1 MAEQQ
6 RRRSFDEVLNDAL
19 VQWTKKFERALEQQR
34 QVIGREAEERTADIE
49 GATLEHLGVVEQT
62 VAARSAELEQ
72 VARQH
77 RDAFEDAM
85 RGRDKE
91 LDAVGSS
98 QAEAIEKVANDALRE
113 LEEKATSEV
122 RRIEDETTAARDD
135 VRRFVA
141 EGSTAFDEFA
151 QKRLDEL
158 EDTLRAKLE
167 GFRRELIDET
177 HRVREASEEQLSET
191 RVLVTSETRR
201 IEEQAAT
208 SQDEMRRVTAE
219 ETGTFDKLARERIV
233 ELQDALRSQTELL
246 DDFTRMHGSTSTQLD
261 EVRTFTNE
269 TMERLSKLDSEVKR
283 QVQVNEESVVAAAER
298 LKHASATELNSIQ
311 QRAMAIDELARKHIA
326 EVERSAE
333 RLLGAETSTA
343 EGLRDFERQMEG
355 RRAEIEKVLEDRVA
369 ALRQQVQEAD
379 AAVVRRM
386 TELGQRAEGNA
397 AALETRLAQTADER
411 TNELGKRLAQAADER
426 TNELDKRLAQAA
438 DARTSELDKRLAQAA
453 DERTE
458 KLEAF
463 AQEVI
468 QALDSRLARA
478 TREASVASTTD
489 GQMKKLIEMLA
500 AAQVGLDHVADR
512 VETLEA
518 IAVAGADNPDERY
531 NGREERHEEVDAG
544 PPENGAGQAPAVD
557 GGASRV
563 PTRAVPS
570 TPDLRWDE

>member
-34 QVIGREAEERTADIE
+34 QEIGREAEERIAEIE
-49 GATLEHLGVVEQT
+49 GATLEHLGVLEQT

-77 RDAFEDAM
+77 QDAFQEAM
-85 RGRDKE
+85 QSRDKE
-91 LDAVGSS
+91 LDALGAS
-98 QAEAIEKVANDALRE
+98 QAEAIVKVANDALRE

-177 HRVREASEEQLSET
+177 HRVRDASEEQLNET

-201 IEEQAAT
+201 IEEQAAA

-219 ETGTFDKLARERIV
+219 ETGTFDKLARERII

-261 EVRTFTNE
+261 EVRTFTTE
-269 TMERLSKLDSEVKR
+269 TMERLLKLDSEVKR
-283 QVQVNEESVVAAAER
+283 QLQVNEENVAAATER

-311 QRAMAIDELARKHIA
+311 QRAMAIDEFARKHIA
-326 EVERSAE
+326 DVERSAE
-333 RLLGAETSTA
+333 RLLSAETSTA
-343 EGLRDFERQMEG
+343 EGLREFERQMES
-355 RRAEIEKVLEDRVA
+355 RRAEIERVLEDRVV

-397 AALETRLAQTADER
+397 EALET
-411 TNELGKRLAQAADER
+411 RLAQAADER
-426 TNELDKRLAQAA
+426 TKEHDARLA
-438 DARTSELDKRLAQAA
+438 RAA
-453 DERTE
+453 DERAKE
-458 KLEAF
+458 LEAS
-463 AQEVI
+463 AEEVI
-468 QALDSRLARA
+468 QELDARLAQV
-478 TREASVASTTD
+478 TTEASAASATD
-489 GQMKKLIEMLA
+489 GRMKKLVELLA
-500 AAQVGLDHVADR
+500 AVQVTLDDVADR

-518 IAVAGADNPDERY
+518 IAAAGDRPNERY
-531 NGREERHEEVDAG
+531 QDVDVD
-544 PPENGAGQAPAVD
+544 PQENGGSPAAAVD
-557 GGASRV
+557 GGPSRV
-563 PTRAVPS
+563 PTREVRN
-570 TPDLRWDE
+570 TPDLRWD

>member
-34 QVIGREAEERTADIE
+34 QEIGREAEERIAEIE
-49 GATLEHLGVVEQT
+49 GATLEHLGVLEQT

-77 RDAFEDAM
+77 QDAFQEAM
-85 RGRDKE
+85 QSRDKE
-91 LDAVGSS
+91 LDALGAS
-98 QAEAIEKVANDALRE
+98 QAEAIVKVANDALRE

-177 HRVREASEEQLSET
+177 HRVRDASEEQLNET

-201 IEEQAAT
+201 IEEQAAA

-219 ETGTFDKLARERIV
+219 ETGTFDKLARERII

-261 EVRTFTNE
+261 EVRTFTTE
-269 TMERLSKLDSEVKR
+269 TMERLLKLDSEVKR
-283 QVQVNEESVVAAAER
+283 QLQVNEENVAVATER

-311 QRAMAIDELARKHIA
+311 QRAMAIDEFARKHIA
-326 EVERSAE
+326 DVERSAE
-333 RLLGAETSTA
+333 RLLSAETSTA
-343 EGLRDFERQMEG
+343 EGLREFERQMES
-355 RRAEIEKVLEDRVA
+355 RRAEIERVLEDRVV

-397 AALETRLAQTADER
+397 EALET
-411 TNELGKRLAQAADER
+411 RLAQAADER
-426 TNELDKRLAQAA
+426 TKEHDARLA
-438 DARTSELDKRLAQAA
+438 RAA
-453 DERTE
+453 DERAKE
-458 KLEAF
+458 LEAS
-463 AQEVI
+463 AEEVI
-468 QALDSRLARA
+468 QELDARLAQV
-478 TREASVASTTD
+478 TTEASAASATD
-489 GQMKKLIEMLA
+489 GRMKKLVELLA
-500 AAQVGLDHVADR
+500 AVQVTLDDVADR

-518 IAVAGADNPDERY
+518 IAAAGDRPNERY
-531 NGREERHEEVDAG
+531 QDVDVD
-544 PPENGAGQAPAVD
+544 PQENGGSPAAAVD
-557 GGASRV
+557 GGPSRV
-563 PTRAVPS
+563 PTREVRN
-570 TPDLRWDE
+570 TPDLRWD

>member
-6 RRRSFDEVLNDAL
+6 RRRSFDEVLNDSLA
-19 VQWTKKFERALEQQR
+19 QWTKKFERTLEQQR
-34 QVIGREAEERTADIE
+34 QVIGREAEERTSDIE
-49 GATLEHLGVVEQT
+49 GATLEHLGVLEQT
-62 VAARSAELEQ
+62 VAARSAELAQ

-77 RDAFEDAM
+77 NDALDEAM

-91 LDAVGSS
+91 LDAIGSS
-98 QAEAIEKVANDALRE
+98 QAEAIVKVANDALRE
-113 LEEKATSEV
+113 VEEKATSEV

-177 HRVREASEEQLSET
+177 HRVRDASEEQLNET
-191 RVLVTSETRR
+191 RLLVTSETRR
-201 IEEQAAT
+201 IEEQAAAA
-208 SQDEMRRVTAE
+208 QDEMRRTNSE
-219 ETGTFDKLARERIV
+219 EKGTFDKLARERIV

-246 DDFTRMHGSTSTQLD
+246 DEFTRMHGSTSTQLD
-261 EVRTFTNE
+261 EVRTFAKE
-269 TMERLSKLDSEVKR
+269 TMERLSKLDREVKR
-283 QVQVNEESVVAAAER
+283 QLEVNEENVAAAVER

-311 QRAMAIDELARKHIA
+311 QRAMAIDEFARKHIA

-343 EGLRDFERQMEG
+343 EGLREFERQVEG
-355 RRAEIEKVLEDRVA
+355 RRAEIETVLEDRVA

-397 AALETRLAQTADER
+397 EALETRLARAAGERTKELDTRLARAADER
-411 TNELGKRLAQAADER
+411 AKELEAFAEDVIQDLDARLAQATKDAS
-426 TNELDKRLAQAA
+426 AA
-438 DARTSELDKRLAQAA
+438 S
-453 DERTE
+453 
-458 KLEAF
+458 
-463 AQEVI
+463 
-468 QALDSRLARA
+468 
-478 TREASVASTTD
+478 ASD
-489 GQMKKLIEMLA
+489 GRMKKLVELLA
-500 AAQVGLDHVADR
+500 AVQVTLDDVADR

-518 IAVAGADNPDERY
+518 VATVSDGLNERY
-531 NGREERHEEVDAG
+531 HDVDVD
-544 PPENGAGQAPAVD
+544 PQENGSPAPAVD
-557 GGASRV
+557 DGAPRA
-563 PTRAVPS
+563 PTREVRS
-570 TPDLRWDE
+570 TPDLRWDP

>member
-1 MAEQQ
+1 MAEEQ

-34 QVIGREAEERTADIE
+34 QVIEREANERTADIE
-49 GATLEHLGVVEQT
+49 GATLEHLGVLEQT

-72 VARQH
+72 AAREH

-91 LDAVGSS
+91 LDAVAAS
-98 QAEAIEKVANDALRE
+98 QAEAIGKVANDALRE

-122 RRIEDETTAARDD
+122 RRIEEETTVARDD

-141 EGSTAFDEFA
+141 DGSTAFDEFA

-177 HRVREASEEQLSET
+177 HRVRDASEEQLNET

-201 IEEQAAT
+201 IEEQAAA

-219 ETGTFDKLARERIV
+219 ETGTFDRLARERIV

-261 EVRTFTNE
+261 EVRTFTKE

-283 QVQVNEESVVAAAER
+283 QVQVNEESVAAAAER

-355 RRAEIEKVLEDRVA
+355 RRAEIERVLDDRVA

-386 TELGQRAEGNA
+386 TELGQRAESNA
-397 AALETRLAQTADER
+397 QALET
-411 TNELGKRLAQAADER
+411 RLAQAADER

-438 DARTSELDKRLAQAA
+438 DERTNELDKRLAQGA
-453 DERTE
+453 DERSKE
-458 KLEAF
+458 LEAF
-463 AQEVI
+463 AEEVI
-468 QALDSRLARA
+468 QALDSRLAQA
-478 TREASVASTTD
+478 TKEASAASTTD
-489 GQMKKLIEMLA
+489 GRMKQLIEMLA
-500 AAQVGLDHVADR
+500 AAQVGLDQVVDR

-518 IAVAGADNPDERY
+518 IAVAGADNPEEAY
-531 NGREERHEEVDAG
+531 NGREERYEEVDAA
-544 PPENGAGQAPAVD
+544 PPENGASQAPD
-557 GGASRV
+557 GDGAAPRV
-563 PTRAVPS
+563 PTRAAPS
-570 TPDLRWDE
+570 TPDLRWDQ

>member
-411 TNELGKRLAQAADER
+411 TNELDKRLAQAADER
-426 TNELDKRLAQAA
+426 TN
-438 DARTSELDKRLAQAA
+438 ELDKRLAQAA

-478 TREASVASTTD
+478 TKEASVASTTD

-518 IAVAGADNPDERY
+518 IAVAGADNPEERY

-544 PPENGAGQAPAVD
+544 PPGNGAGQAPAVD
-557 GGASRV
+557 GGAPRV

>member
-34 QVIGREAEERTADIE
+34 QLIGREAEERTADIE
-49 GATLEHLGVVEQT
+49 SATLEHLGVLEQT
-62 VAARSAELEQ
+62 AAARSAELEQ

-77 RDAFEDAM
+77 TDAFKEAM

-113 LEEKATSEV
+113 LEDKTTSEV
-122 RRIEDETTAARDD
+122 RRIEEETTAARDD

-177 HRVREASEEQLSET
+177 HRVRDASEEQLNET
-191 RVLVTSETRR
+191 RVLVTAETRR
-201 IEEQAAT
+201 IEEQAAAA
-208 SQDEMRRVTAE
+208 QDQMRRVNAE
-219 ETGTFDKLARERIV
+219 ETGTFDQLARARIV

-261 EVRTFTNE
+261 EVRTFTRE
-269 TMERLSKLDSEVKR
+269 TMERLTKLDTEVKR
-283 QVQVNEESVVAAAER
+283 QLQVNEESVAAAAER
-298 LKHASATELNSIQ
+298 LKHASATEMNSIQ
-311 QRAMAIDELARKHIA
+311 QRAMAIDEFARKHIA

-343 EGLRDFERQMEG
+343 EGLREFERQMES
-355 RRAEIEKVLEDRVA
+355 RRAEIERVLDDRVA
-369 ALRQQVQEAD
+369 ALREQVKEAD

-397 AALETRLAQTADER
+397 EALETRLAEAADARTTELDTRLARGADER
-411 TNELGKRLAQAADER
+411 TQALEARFAQAADER
-426 TNELDKRLAQAA
+426 TKE
-438 DARTSELDKRLAQAA
+438 
-453 DERTE
+453 
-458 KLEAF
+458 LEAF
-463 AQEVI
+463 AEEVI
-468 QALDSRLARA
+468 QALDARLAQA
-478 TREASVASTTD
+478 TKDASVASATD
-489 GQMKKLIEMLA
+489 GQMKKLIELLA
-500 AAQVGLDHVADR
+500 AVQVTLDDVADR

-518 IAVAGADNPDERY
+518 IAAAGDGRDERY
-531 NGREERHEEVDAG
+531 DDVDVD
-544 PPENGAGQAPAVD
+544 PQENGGSPAPAVD
-557 GGASRV
+557 VGAPRV
-563 PTRAVPS
+563 PAREVRS
-570 TPDLRWDE
+570 TPDLRWDQ

>member
-1 MAEQQ
+1 M
-6 RRRSFDEVLNDAL
+6 
-19 VQWTKKFERALEQQR
+19 
-34 QVIGREAEERTADIE
+34 
-49 GATLEHLGVVEQT
+49 
-62 VAARSAELEQ
+62 
-72 VARQH
+72 
-77 RDAFEDAM
+77 
-85 RGRDKE
+85 
-91 LDAVGSS
+91 
-98 QAEAIEKVANDALRE
+98 
-113 LEEKATSEV
+113 
-122 RRIEDETTAARDD
+122 
-135 VRRFVA
+135 RRFVA
-141 EGSTAFDEFA
+141 DGSTAFDEFA

-177 HRVREASEEQLSET
+177 HRVRDASEEQLNET

-201 IEEQAAT
+201 IEEQAAA

-261 EVRTFTNE
+261 EVRTFTRE

-283 QVQVNEESVVAAAER
+283 QVQVNEESVAAAAER

-355 RRAEIEKVLEDRVA
+355 RRAEIERVLDDRVA

-397 AALETRLAQTADER
+397 QALETRLAQSADER
-411 TNELGKRLAQAADER
+411 TNELDKRLAQAADER

-438 DARTSELDKRLAQAA
+438 DERSKELDKRLAQGA
-453 DERTE
+453 DERSKE
-458 KLEAF
+458 LEAF
-463 AQEVI
+463 AEEVI
-468 QALDSRLARA
+468 QALDSRLAQA
-478 TREASVASTTD
+478 TKEADSRLAKATKEASAASATD
-489 GQMKKLIEMLA
+489 GRMKKLIEMLA
-500 AAQVGLDHVADR
+500 AAQVGLDEVVDR

-518 IAVAGADNPDERY
+518 IAVAGADNPEERY
-531 NGREERHEEVDAG
+531 NGREERHEEVDAA
-544 PPENGAGQAPAVD
+544 PPENGAGQAPD
-557 GGASRV
+557 GDGDGDGAAAPRV
-563 PTRAVPS
+563 PTRAAPS
-570 TPDLRWDE
+570 TPDLRWDQ

>member
-1 MAEQQ
+1 M
-6 RRRSFDEVLNDAL
+6 
-19 VQWTKKFERALEQQR
+19 
-34 QVIGREAEERTADIE
+34 
-49 GATLEHLGVVEQT
+49 
-62 VAARSAELEQ
+62 
-72 VARQH
+72 
-77 RDAFEDAM
+77 
-85 RGRDKE
+85 
-91 LDAVGSS
+91 
-98 QAEAIEKVANDALRE
+98 
-113 LEEKATSEV
+113 
-122 RRIEDETTAARDD
+122 
-135 VRRFVA
+135 RRFVA
-141 EGSTAFDEFA
+141 DGSTAFDEFA

-177 HRVREASEEQLSET
+177 HRVRDASEEQLNET
-191 RVLVTSETRR
+191 RMLVTSETRR
-201 IEEQAAT
+201 IEEQAAA

-261 EVRTFTNE
+261 EVRTFTKE

-283 QVQVNEESVVAAAER
+283 QLQVNEESVAAAAER

-355 RRAEIEKVLEDRVA
+355 RRAEIERVLDDRVA

-397 AALETRLAQTADER
+397 QALETRLAQAV
-411 TNELGKRLAQAADER
+411 DER

-438 DARTSELDKRLAQAA
+438 PRTDQRARQATRPSGGRTDQGARQATRPRRGRTEQGARSVRRGGHSGPRLAARASEEGGRLRLAQA
-453 DERTE
+453 T
-458 KLEAF
+458 K
-463 AQEVI
+463 
-468 QALDSRLARA
+468 
-478 TREASVASTTD
+478 EASAASATD
-489 GQMKKLIEMLA
+489 GRMKKLIEMLA
-500 AAQVGLDHVADR
+500 AAQVGLDEVVDR

-518 IAVAGADNPDERY
+518 IAVAGADNPEERY
-531 NGREERHEEVDAG
+531 NGREERHEEADAA
-544 PPENGAGQAPAVD
+544 PPENDAGQAPD
-557 GGASRV
+557 GDGDGDGAAPRV
-563 PTRAVPS
+563 PTRAAPS
-570 TPDLRWDE
+570 TPDLRWDQ

>member
-6 RRRSFDEVLNDAL
+6 RRRSFDEVLNDSL

-49 GATLEHLGVVEQT
+49 GATLEHLGALEQT

-77 RDAFEDAM
+77 RDAFDEAM

-91 LDAVGSS
+91 LDAVGSG
-98 QAEAIEKVANDALRE
+98 QAEAIVKVANDALRE

-177 HRVREASEEQLSET
+177 HRVRDASEEQLNET

-201 IEEQAAT
+201 IEEQAAAA
-208 SQDEMRRVTAE
+208 QDEMRRANSE
-219 ETGTFDKLARERIV
+219 EKGTFDKLARERIV

-246 DDFTRMHGSTSTQLD
+246 DDFTRMHGSTSRQLD
-261 EVRTFTNE
+261 EVRTFTKE
-269 TMERLSKLDSEVKR
+269 TMERLSTLDSEVKR
-283 QVQVNEESVVAAAER
+283 QLQVNEQNVAAAAER

-311 QRAMAIDELARKHIA
+311 QRAMAIDEFARKHIA

-343 EGLRDFERQMEG
+343 EGLREFERQMED
-355 RRAEIEKVLEDRVA
+355 RRAEIETVLEDRVA

-397 AALETRLAQTADER
+397 AALETRLTE
-411 TNELGKRLAQAADER
+411 AADER
-426 TNELDKRLAQAA
+426 TKELDTRLG
-438 DARTSELDKRLAQAA
+438 RAA
-453 DERTE
+453 DERAKE
-458 KLEAF
+458 LEAF
-463 AQEVI
+463 AEEVI
-468 QALDSRLARA
+468 QALDARLAQA
-478 TREASVASTTD
+478 TKDASVASASD
-489 GQMKKLIEMLA
+489 GRMKKLVELLA
-500 AAQVGLDHVADR
+500 AVQVTLDDVADR

-518 IAVAGADNPDERY
+518 VAAVSDGLNERY
-531 NGREERHEEVDAG
+531 HDVDVD
-544 PPENGAGQAPAVD
+544 PQENGGSPAPAVD
-557 GGASRV
+557 HGAPPA
-563 PTRAVPS
+563 PTREVRS
-570 TPDLRWDE
+570 TPDLRWDQ